1 MVKVLFNSTIV
12 IWSINY
18 INNPDTRALEDRDKV
33 IQQIEAI
40 PGDVTNF
47 IVEVLR
53 PARLGGENE
62 HTDKRYHAC

>member
-1 MVKVLFNSTIV
+1 MVKVLFDSTIE
-12 IWSINY
+12 IWGTNY
-18 INNPDTRALEDRDKV
+18 INNPYTRAPEDLDKE

-47 IVEVLR
+47 IVEVFR

-62 HTDKRYHAC
+62 HTN